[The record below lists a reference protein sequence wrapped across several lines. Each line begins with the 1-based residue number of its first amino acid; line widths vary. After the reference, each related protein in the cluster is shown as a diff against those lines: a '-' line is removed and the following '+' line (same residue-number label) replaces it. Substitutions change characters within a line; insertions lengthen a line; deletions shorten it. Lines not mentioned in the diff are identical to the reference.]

1 MVLNVLASSRATHH
15 SLHLKLRFPVACSI
29 DVHSMTVCVSHRS
42 ICVFAQMASLMSS
55 TSTFTGRMNAFRSA
69 AAARPAARQVAV
81 SVHASRVCQLTGKKK
96 NKANS
101 VCFSNKKT
109 RKWQEPNL
117 QEKKVYWEQGQRWVR
132 LRICTKAIKT
142 INLKGLDIMAK
153 EAGIDLWK
161 LPFEDARPERLAYL
175 QQNKG
180 KVPVAENPRAIK
192 NLKKIAAST
201 KKPRYPVYEEGGRI
215 VWIKPGMEEL
225 IFGSS
230 AEGEQQEQELK
241 ITISQ

>member
-1 MVLNVLASSRATHH
+1 MAQGRAP
-15 SLHLKLRFPVACSI
+15 RG
-29 DVHSMTVCVSHRS
+29 VCGGARRSPGAHRPAGGARLTPPS
-42 ICVFAQMASLMSS
+42 APALPPRSQMASLMSAS
-55 TSTFTGRMNAFRSA
+55 STFTGRMSAFRSGA
-69 AAARPAARQVAV
+69 VARPVARQVAV
-81 SVHASRVCQLTGKKK
+81 CVQASRVCELTGKKK
-96 NKANS
+96 NKANQ

-117 QEKKVYWEQGQRWVR
+117 QEKKIFWEAGQRWVK

-142 INLKGLDIMAK
+142 IQLRGLDSMAK
-153 EAGIDLWK
+153 DAGIDLWK

-180 KVPVAENPRAIK
+180 KVPVADNPRALR
-192 NLKKIAAST
+192 NPKKIAAST

-215 VWIKPGMEEL
+215 VFIKPGMEEL

-230 AEGEQQEQELK
+230 GEAAAGGEQELK
-241 ITISQ
+241 ITLSE